1 MSDHST
7 AVEAAE
13 DVLIDVTDG
22 IKTITINRPKRK
34 NALNDNAY
42 KIILAAVTDSD
53 QNDDI
58 RVTILTGAAGDFSA
72 GADLAPSTGDRGAGV
87 TERLK
92 NDIHPIISSIRAS
105 DKPFIAKVRGNC
117 VGVGCNIALC
127 CDMIFAAEG
136 ARFSQIFVRVG
147 LSTDGGGSYFM
158 PNAMGY
164 PKAYENCVLGN
175 LIPAE
180 EAERLNLINR
190 VVKGEELDD
199 LVADIASRLAT
210 GPFLA
215 IKNTKSNLR
224 VGSVGT
230 LQEALDHEAENQ
242 GINFKS
248 ADFAEGAAA
257 FIQKRKPNYQGR

>member
-1 MSDHST
+1 MSETST
-7 AVEAAE
+7 AVETQE
-13 DVLIDVTDG
+13 EVLVVVADG
-22 IKTITINRPKRK
+22 IKTITINRPQRK

-42 KIILAAVTDSD
+42 KIIREAVIDSD
-53 QNDDI
+53 ENDDI
-58 RVTILTGAAGDFSA
+58 RVTIITGAAGDFSA
-72 GADLAPSTGDRGAGV
+72 GADLDPSSGAKSYDV

-92 NDIHPIISSIRAS
+92 KDIHPIVSTIRAS

-117 VGVGCNIALC
+117 VGIGCNIALC

-136 ARFSQIFVRVG
+136 ARFSQIFIRVG

-158 PNAMGY
+158 PQAMGY
-164 PKAYENCVLGN
+164 PKAYEYCALGKF
-175 LIPAE
+175 IPAE
-180 EAERLNLINR
+180 EAENLNLINR
-190 VVKGEELDD
+190 VVKDEELDD

-224 VGSVGT
+224 VGSAGT
-230 LQEALDHEAENQ
+230 LQETLDHEAENQ
-242 GINFKS
+242 GANFKS